1 MKNQELKFS
10 EVFETCLTMVKMDD
24 PQLEQNFQYEIA
36 MEKAQNTWKI
46 LKYQGIVKQQKMSKL
61 LLIGLSVVISIGNP
75 VSKSTYVKIPSKQ
88 VVKTYKIATLK

>member
-46 LKYQGIVKQQKMSKL
+46 LKYQGIVK
-61 LLIGLSVVISIGNP
+61 
-75 VSKSTYVKIPSKQ
+75 
-88 VVKTYKIATLK
+88 